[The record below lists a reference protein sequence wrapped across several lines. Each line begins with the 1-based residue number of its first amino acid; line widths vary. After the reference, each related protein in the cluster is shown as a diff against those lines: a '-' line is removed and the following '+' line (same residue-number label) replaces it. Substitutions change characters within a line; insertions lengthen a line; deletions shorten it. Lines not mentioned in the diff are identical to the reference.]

1 MQDSNNLYVNNK
13 KHGYWE
19 MFSYACGLWYKG
31 TFVHGVI
38 YGYWVHVYNKEN
50 TEFIYYAR

>member
-50 TEFIYYAR
+50 TDFIYYAR